1 MSDNLWGRG
10 FFTHNVGLLVI
21 VLSSLKL
28 HIENNACIL
37 CAPVSCWVHLFLQH
51 LRCRYLCIIRETD
64 DQWIRRLTWNFSDCP
79 VALRLVFLTQQ
90 QRLNCVKVLISTCT
104 ASDNART
111 PVNCSELHQQPVD
124 AVLRPVFVQK
134 LLYSVKHS
142 CLLKGVKVVHLLYI
156 ASKFALFSVS
166 DLKDEK
172 LIKRCKPTWTRSQA
186 VARIADRTAKN
197 CRGHVT

>member
-1 MSDNLWGRG
+1 MIDGSPTSRE
-10 FFTHNVGLLVI
+10 I
-21 VLSSLKL
+21 SLGSEVCL
-28 HIENNACIL
+28 PDSATATQL
-37 CAPVSCWVHLFLQH
+37 CQRFHQ
-51 LRCRYLCIIRETD
+51 LR
-64 DQWIRRLTWNFSDCP
+64 
-79 VALRLVFLTQQ
+79 
-90 QRLNCVKVLISTCT
+90 T
-104 ASDNART
+104 A

-172 LIKRCKPTWTRSQA
+172 LTKKQTYIKTEACKL
-186 VARIADRTAKN
+186 
-197 CRGHVT
+197 